1 MVTASAE
8 VKHLAVPYLPL
19 IIIDISIRNMS
30 YVGYLETFQNG
41 AIDATPTP
49 TLSTIATPQDLS
61 DYVKNEIN
69 VNLVPNIT
77 AELQSVQT
85 TFDTYISSTTSAQ
98 PLLSEQN
105 GLNTAVRDK
114 QHRLNELNQLDETY
128 TQSYL
133 DFKANPPAGGFFSK
147 FGLRTTQDWTIAFF
161 YLSFTVFSII
171 ILLYGFVKSQ
181 QKIYAFFFTF
191 TLLCIFVLLVTVWIS
206 YYG

>member
-1 MVTASAE
+1 
-8 VKHLAVPYLPL
+8 
-19 IIIDISIRNMS
+19 MS

-41 AIDATPTP
+41 AINDESVP
-49 TLSTIATPQDLS
+49 TLSSIETSQDVS
-61 DYVKNEIN
+61 DYVKNQIN
-69 VNLVPNIT
+69 TNLVPNIT
-77 AELQSVQT
+77 TELQSLQT
-85 TFDTYISSTTSAQ
+85 AFDNYKASTTSANS
-98 PLLSEQN
+98 LLSEKNQ
-105 GLNTAVRDK
+105 LNTAVRDK

-133 DFKANPPAGGFFSK
+133 DFKANPPVGGIFSK

-161 YLSFTVFSII
+161 YLSFTVFSVV
-171 ILLYGFVKSQ
+171 ILLYVFIKSQ